1 MQAAIECFLVAL
13 RLGLTSF
20 GGPVAHVSYFR
31 EEYVVRRRWLSE
43 DRFGELMALTQFI
56 PGPGSSQLGAAIG
69 HERAG
74 LAGGFAAW
82 LGFTLPSALALTL
95 FAMATL
101 QWGDLEGGY
110 ASGALRGLKIVALA
124 VVAGAWLGMRKSL
137 APDLPRLSIALITT
151 ILLWFFVNPWMT
163 LCVITIAGV
172 VGVFTLTGGEQI
184 ENQEP
189 SKRSLLGWAALLAF
203 AALLLASYL
212 GQGPLAGIYRA
223 GALVFGGGHVVL
235 PLLQESMVGGG
246 HMSDEVF
253 IGGYGATQGVP
264 GPVFTFAAF
273 LGVQADIFGNPWLGS
288 AAALSA
294 VFLPGMLLLGG
305 TMKIW
310 ARLRGRPWAQR
321 AVSGANAAV
330 VGVLGVSLLRM
341 AVGGTVSGWGDA
353 LGVAVL
359 FMILQRKLI
368 PVWALVLIAALGGAL
383 FA

>member
-1 MQAAIECFLVAL
+1 
-13 RLGLTSF
+13 
-20 GGPVAHVSYFR
+20 
-31 EEYVVRRRWLSE
+31 
-43 DRFGELMALTQFI
+43 
-56 PGPGSSQLGAAIG
+56 
-69 HERAG
+69 
-74 LAGGFAAW
+74 
-82 LGFTLPSALALTL
+82 
-95 FAMATL
+95 
-101 QWGDLEGGY
+101 
-110 ASGALRGLKIVALA
+110 
-124 VVAGAWLGMRKSL
+124 
-137 APDLPRLSIALITT
+137 
-151 ILLWFFVNPWMT
+151 
-163 LCVITIAGV
+163 
-172 VGVFTLTGGEQI
+172 
-184 ENQEP
+184 
-189 SKRSLLGWAALLAF
+189 
-203 AALLLASYL
+203 
-212 GQGPLAGIYRA
+212 
-223 GALVFGGGHVVL
+223 
-235 PLLQESMVGGG
+235 
-246 HMSDEVF
+246 MSDEVF

-341 AVGGTVSGWGDA
+341 AVGGTVNGWGDA